1 MDLNKR
7 RHQTIH
13 LSTSKHDIKCWNIS
27 YRLSKPLTTK
37 DWNQYQNKECSLE
50 YSPLTAVT
58 TQRRRSSHRRFNCT
72 QDLYHSESNWLTPHT
87 GEVKYLQDL
96 WIWDRDS
103 MNIVLW
109 YVFYNTGCFIMFFV
123 ITNIYNKKT
132 NFGIFHSHR
141 KTEKNWFFFTTRDI
155 LCVHHGWLGTHRYD
169 IQVLAT
175 HASTCWRVCGKNLN
189 IVCGCGKFH

>member
-13 LSTSKHDIKCWNIS
+13 LSTSKHDIKCWNIN
-27 YRLSKPLTTK
+27 YRLSKSLTTK
-37 DWNQYQNKECSLE
+37 DWNQYQDKECSLE
-50 YSPLTAVT
+50 YRPVTAVT

-72 QDLYHSESNWLTPHT
+72 EDLYHSESNWLTPHT
-87 GEVKYLQDL
+87 GKVKYLQDL

-109 YVFYNTGCFIMFFV
+109 YVFYNTGRFMIFSV

-132 NFGIFHSHR
+132 KGPTLI
-141 KTEKNWFFFTTRDI
+141 EFFTST
-155 LCVHHGWLGTHRYD
+155 YD

-175 HASTCWRVCGKNLN
+175 HASTCWRVCGKKLSIVSMCAVSPVVHTSN
-189 IVCGCGKFH
+189 ISSCPKKTFSVFLWL